1 MAVPFRFFL
10 AIAQRALNRAVAF
23 SSNLGFP
30 GDSWNVDVYVY
41 QSDSETDPFGEEASI
56 WSFAYFFYNKK
67 LKRILYFS
75 CRAKSKTCAE
85 EVTESSSKYV
95 YNTDSEEEVNYGMA
109 VGMDA

>member
-10 AIAQRALNRAVAF
+10 AIAQRALRRAVAF

-30 GDSWNVDVYVY
+30 EDSW
-41 QSDSETDPFGEEASI
+41 SELWWQFMVLHAAAGNCTKRCGR
-56 WSFAYFFYNKK
+56 K